1 MEFHLNIVSV
11 AFHTILLKYSFRS
24 LAIYPA
30 NFIPTPTRGLLS
42 FFYNLTNVQRF
53 WNLAPQ
59 KLHISRQPATTSFYT
74 PVAKLFTRRLLSREI
89 ARAETTIVRDN
100 RYDRICQTCCKSL
113 KKKEKTKLLP
123 HYLYNHRPGTK
134 IRGHFYIKLSFKR
147 CEKGKSSNYLF
158 YFLINSYSLTNK
170 TYMNPASFH

>member
-113 KKKEKTKLLP
+113 KKRKKRNSCPIT
-123 HYLYNHRPGTK
+123 
-134 IRGHFYIKLSFKR
+134 YIIIVLALRFVDIFILNCR
-147 CEKGKSSNYLF
+147 SNVARKVKVVTI
-158 YFLINSYSLTNK
+158 YFTS
-170 TYMNPASFH
+170 